1 MRQRERAVLSARSR
15 GTGEEI
21 AYVATEKKLTGDFQ
35 PGGRKGED
43 ESLFGTRNAR
53 DGNVSQK

>member
-1 MRQRERAVLSARSR
+1 VV
-15 GTGEEI
+15 TGEEI
-21 AYVATEKKLTGDFQ
+21 AYVAIEKKLTGNFQ

-43 ESLFGTRNAR
+43 EYLFGTRSAR

>member
-1 MRQRERAVLSARSR
+1 MRQREKALLSVRRR

-21 AYVATEKKLTGDFQ
+21 AYVAIEKKLTGNFQ

-43 ESLFGTRNAR
+43 ENLFGTRSAR